1 LREPIRQINSIISGL
16 DDGEYVRFM
25 DISDRFL
32 EPDGSISTDVM
43 ADGLHPTELGYE
55 IWADAVMPTFNEMLA
70 SGCK

>member
-1 LREPIRQINSIISGL
+1 
-16 DDGEYVRFM
+16 
-25 DISDRFL
+25 
-32 EPDGSISTDVM
+32 M